1 MDKYTHKVT
10 FSDSGDWWFARHE
23 GDRMYVSNITTASGH
38 VQDSPYF
45 YETDARSVEH
55 AYGNK
60 YYEVVK
66 LKQFKG
72 NK

>member
-1 MDKYTHKVT
+1 
-10 FSDSGDWWFARHE
+10 
-23 GDRMYVSNITTASGH
+23 MYVSNITTASGQ
-38 VQDSPYF
+38 VQDTPCF
-45 YETDARSVEH
+45 YETDTKSVEH